1 MKFGHFSDTA
11 REYVI
16 TTPRTPLPWINYLGS
31 EAFFSLVSH
40 TAGGYS
46 FYRDAKLRRIT
57 RYRYNN
63 VPADSNGRYYYI
75 KDGDTVWNPGWQPT
89 QTELDSYECR
99 HGLGYSIITGK
110 KNSLTAKLELFVPV
124 GDNCEIDRLVLTNES
139 DAPKSFTVFS
149 YLEFCLWNAVDDSTN
164 FQRNFSTGEVEVE
177 GSAIYHKTEYR
188 ERRNHYALFTVNTPI
203 DGFDTSRDAFL
214 GAWRSNANPEVVENG
229 RCTNSVAHGWAPVG
243 VHQVNVTLQPGESR
257 SLIFVLGYIE
267 NPEDEKWA
275 APGVINKTRAKE
287 MAARYATDAQV
298 DVALAKLHDHW
309 NNLLSTYSVKS
320 GDEKLDRMVNIWNQ
334 YQCMVTFNMSRS
346 ASYYESGTGRGMGFR
361 DSCQDLL
368 GFVHLIPARARERIL
383 DIAATQFPDGSAYH
397 QYQPLTKKG
406 NMDIGSGF
414 NDDPLWLIAA
424 VYAYLGETGDY
435 SILDETVDFDNDH
448 SLAQPLLEHLRRSF
462 GYLRTHKGPHGL
474 PLIGRADW
482 NDCLNL
488 NCFSKEPGES
498 FQTTGPSEGPVA
510 ESVFIAGMYV
520 KYGNQFAEILDST
533 GHTDEAAAVRAE
545 VAEMEHTV
553 LTAGWDGRWFRRAY
567 DAYGHVVG
575 GEVCGEGKIFIE
587 PQGMCVMAGIG
598 VNTGEAVTALQSVKE
613 KLDTKYGI
621 VLLQPAYTKYHL
633 ELGEISSYPPGYK
646 ENAGIFCHNNPWVSC
661 AETVVGHG
669 DRTFEIYKKTCP
681 AYIEDISE
689 IHRTEPYVYSQMV
702 AGRDAATLGEAKNSW
717 LTVRLLPQSSSPQWA
732 AAFSVRS
739 LYTGV
744 LLHEPENSPTLL
756 RAQQNKGVF
765 FVCSLS
771 GMVIPRA
778 FFCIDRKHDHQRAEG
793 ISWVGNLN
801 GVCIGPIPKLL
812 GDMRHGMPAG
822 GKDVIV
828 PFPKAALNTP
838 AIAVDMVAGPEKRQL
853 SAQAPHIIILTCV
866 ELKLGHPCKYLFFDA
881 ANRAA
886 RRIKDSQAMPPG
898 KLTLDHKQGIPIFIV
913 NIIAVEPGEHPLL
926 EKHLHCVTSLHLPA
940 QYLLPASH
948 LLALCLL

>member
-1 MKFGHFSDTA
+1 MQFGFFDDQR

-16 TTPRTPLPWINYLGS
+16 ASPRTPLPWINYLGS
-31 EAFFSLVSH
+31 EDFFTLLSN
-40 TAGGYS
+40 TAGGYC
-46 FYRDAKLRRIT
+46 FYRDARLRRLT

-63 VPADSNGRYYYI
+63 CPVDQEGFHIYI
-75 KDGDTVWNPGWQPT
+75 KDGDTVWNPGWQPAK
-89 QTELDSYECR
+89 TELDRYTCR
-99 HGLGYSIITGK
+99 HGLGYSVIEGQ
-110 KNSLTAKLELFVPV
+110 KNGVSAAQTLLVPQ
-124 GDNCEIDRLVLTNES
+124 GDNCLLIRLTLKNGTAAEKTL
-139 DAPKSFTVFS
+139 DVFP
-149 YLEFCLWNAVDDSTN
+149 YVEFCLWDAMDDGSN
-164 FQRNFSTGEVEVE
+164 FQRNFSIGEVELE
-177 GSAIYHKTEYR
+177 PDAIYHKSEYR
-188 ERRNHYALFTVNTPI
+188 ERRNHYAVFWANRPY
-203 DGFDTSRDAFL
+203 DGFDTARDAFIGL
-214 GAWRSNANPEVVENG
+214 YGAPSLPEAVQNG

-243 VHQVNVTLQPGESR
+243 AMQFHMALRPGESR
-257 SLIFVLGYIE
+257 ELFFGLGYVE
-267 NPEDEKWA
+267 NPEDEKFS
-275 APGVINKTRAKE
+275 APGVINKTRAHAMIEKYRTPAQFD
-287 MAARYATDAQV
+287 AAMDA
-298 DVALAKLHDHW
+298 LHGHW
-309 NNLLSTYSVKS
+309 DTLLSNYHAET
-320 GDEKLDRMVNIWNQ
+320 GDEKVDRMVNIWNQ

-346 ASYYESGTGRGMGFR
+346 ASYFESGMGRGMGFR

-368 GFVHLIPARARERIL
+368 GFVHIIPERARERIL
-383 DIAATQFPDGSAYH
+383 DIAATQFADGSAYH

-406 NMDIGSGF
+406 NLAVGSGF
-414 NDDPLWLIAA
+414 NDDPLWLIAG
-424 VYAYLGETGDY
+424 VDAYLRETGDW
-435 SILDETVDFDNDH
+435 SILDEVVTFDCNPDN
-448 SLAQPLLEHLRRSF
+448 AAPLMEHLRRSF

-669 DRTFEIYKKTCP
+669 DRAFEIYKKTCP

-702 AGRDAATLGEAKNSW
+702 AGRDAATFGEAKNSW
-717 LTVRLLPQSSSPQWA
+717 LTGTA
-732 AAFSVRS
+732 AWTFVDVSQYI
-739 LYTGV
+739 LGIQ
-744 LLHEPENSPTLL
+744 PTLAGLKIDPCIPHEMDGFTL
-756 RAQQNKGVF
+756 RRVWRGATYEIVVENPDHLEKGVKAMT
-765 FVCSLS
+765 VDGKPVSSNILS
-771 GMVIPRA
+771 PV
-778 FFCIDRKHDHQRAEG
+778 
-793 ISWVGNLN
+793 
-801 GVCIGPIPKLL
+801 
-812 GDMRHGMPAG
+812 PAG
-822 GKDVIV
+822 STVQVKVVMG
-828 PFPKAALNTP
+828 
-838 AIAVDMVAGPEKRQL
+838 
-853 SAQAPHIIILTCV
+853 
-866 ELKLGHPCKYLFFDA
+866 
-881 ANRAA
+881 
-886 RRIKDSQAMPPG
+886 
-898 KLTLDHKQGIPIFIV
+898 
-913 NIIAVEPGEHPLL
+913 
-926 EKHLHCVTSLHLPA
+926 
-940 QYLLPASH
+940 
-948 LLALCLL
+948 

>member
-1 MKFGHFSDTA
+1 MKFGHFDDDA

-46 FYRDAKLRRIT
+46 FYKDAKLRRIT

-75 KDGDTVWNPGWQPT
+75 KEGSTIWNPGWQPT
-89 QTELDSYECR
+89 QTELDFYECR

-110 KNSLTAKLELFVPV
+110 KNRLAARLELFVPV

-149 YLEFCLWNAVDDSTN
+149 YVEFCLWNAVDDSTN

-177 GSAIYHKTEYR
+177 SSTIYHKTEYR
-188 ERRNHYALFTVNTPI
+188 ERRDHYALYTVNAPA

-214 GAWRSNANPEVVENG
+214 GAWRSNSDPEAVEKG
-229 RCTNSVAHGWAPVG
+229 ACTNSHAHGWAPVG
-243 VHQVNVTLQPGESR
+243 VHQINVTLNPGESR
-257 SLIFVLGYIE
+257 SLIYMLGYIE
-267 NPEDEKWA
+267 NPQEEKWA
-275 APGVINKTRAKE
+275 APGVINKTRAHE
-287 MAARYATDAQV
+287 LMARYATDAQV
-298 DVALAKLHDHW
+298 DEALARLHAHW
-309 NNLLSTYSVKS
+309 NNLLSTYAVRSS
-320 GDEKLDRMVNIWNQ
+320 DEKRDRMVNIWNQ

-406 NMDIGSGF
+406 NMDVGSGF

-424 VYAYLGETGDY
+424 VYAYLGETGDM
-435 SILDETVDFDNDH
+435 SILDEQVDFDNDH
-448 SLAQPLLEHLRRSF
+448 TLAQPLLEHLRRSF
-462 GYLRTHKGPHGL
+462 GYLTTHKGPHGL

-488 NCFSKEPGES
+488 NCFSDTPGES

-520 KYGNQFAEILDST
+520 KYGNEFAEILEAT
-533 GHTDEAAAVRAE
+533 GHADEAAAVRKE
-545 VAEMEHTV
+545 VAGMEHAA
-553 LTAGWDGRWFRRAY
+553 LTAGWDGKWFRRAY

-575 GEVCGEGKIFIE
+575 GQECEEGQIFIE

-598 VNTGEAVTALQSVKE
+598 VDTGEAVTALQSVQTR
-613 KLDTKYGI
+613 LDTKYGI

-669 DRTFEIYKKTCP
+669 DRAFEIYKKTCP

-702 AGRDAATLGEAKNSW
+702 AGCDAATFGEAKNSW
-717 LTVRLLPQSSSPQWA
+717 LTGTA
-732 AAFSVRS
+732 AWTFVDVSQYI
-739 LYTGV
+739 LGIQ
-744 LLHEPENSPTLL
+744 PTLAGLKIDPCLPHEMDGFTL
-756 RAQQNKGVF
+756 RRVWRGATYEITVDNTAHAEKGVASMT
-765 FVCSLS
+765 VNGQPVPTNTLS
-771 GMVIPRA
+771 PA
-778 FFCIDRKHDHQRAEG
+778 
-793 ISWVGNLN
+793 
-801 GVCIGPIPKLL
+801 
-812 GDMRHGMPAG
+812 PAG
-822 GKDVIV
+822 TTVQVRVVMG
-828 PFPKAALNTP
+828 
-838 AIAVDMVAGPEKRQL
+838 
-853 SAQAPHIIILTCV
+853 
-866 ELKLGHPCKYLFFDA
+866 
-881 ANRAA
+881 
-886 RRIKDSQAMPPG
+886 
-898 KLTLDHKQGIPIFIV
+898 
-913 NIIAVEPGEHPLL
+913 
-926 EKHLHCVTSLHLPA
+926 
-940 QYLLPASH
+940 
-948 LLALCLL
+948 